1 VCTEYN
7 LNTLTFNEKRINYY
21 NNFVFVGKTILKRII
36 NMISET
42 DDTIDSDIDQSRHI
56 MLDMI
61 SKIDKLNDDD
71 ENYSLKSPED
81 GFIEN
86 M

>member
-1 VCTEYN
+1 MTK
-7 LNTLTFNEKRINYY
+7 T
-21 NNFVFVGKTILKRII
+21 GKTILKRII

-81 GFIEN
+81 GKCERI
-86 M
+86 

>member
-1 VCTEYN
+1 
-7 LNTLTFNEKRINYY
+7 
-21 NNFVFVGKTILKRII
+21 
-36 NMISET
+36 MISET

-71 ENYSLKSPED
+71 ENYSLKSPEN
-81 GFIEN
+81 GSIEIILEKLSFSQTRDVC
-86 M
+86 

>member
-1 VCTEYN
+1 
-7 LNTLTFNEKRINYY
+7 
-21 NNFVFVGKTILKRII
+21 
-36 NMISET
+36 MISET

-71 ENYSLKSPED
+71 ENYSLKSPENGSIAIILEKLSFSQTRD
-81 GFIEN
+81 VC
-86 M
+86 